1 MILYVILAFLLT
13 FNVTLILSKIN
24 IFALFGRFSTS
35 FGQLPTVQLIQH
47 PLTFLFLKGNII
59 FRKLFLYLICIYLTP
74 QTHCFPLDL
83 PFYRKTA
90 QTKFIVNVKC
100 FEVLY

>member
-1 MILYVILAFLLT
+1 MIIYMKDFQKQE
-13 FNVTLILSKIN
+13 NVTLILSKIN

-47 PLTFLFLKGNII
+47 PLTFLFLTGNII

-90 QTKFIVNVKC
+90 QTKFIVNDIKN
-100 FEVLY
+100 LSA